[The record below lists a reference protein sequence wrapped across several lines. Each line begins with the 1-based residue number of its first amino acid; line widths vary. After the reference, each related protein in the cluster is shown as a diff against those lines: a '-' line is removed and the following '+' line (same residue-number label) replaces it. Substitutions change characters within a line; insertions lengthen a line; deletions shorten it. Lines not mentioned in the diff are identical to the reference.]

1 MADTLN
7 IKPTR
12 TELLKLK
19 KRTALAKRGHK
30 LLKEKRDGLMS
41 NFIQLIKQAKEQRR
55 KVDSLLDGAF
65 TSLAIARA
73 TVSTGVFELI
83 LTPAEG
89 EQTIEVSRK
98 NVMNVSV
105 PQFMVGERKIETRFG
120 AVGVPSE
127 VSKAV
132 RDFGEVMAAVLKL
145 AETEKTIKLLSSEI
159 ESTRR
164 RVNAL
169 EHVLIPRFDATIKK
183 ITMRLDEMERSN
195 FANLLKIKSI
205 LET

>member
-1 MADTLN
+1 MAELKIN
-7 IKPTR
+7 PTR

-30 LLKEKRDGLMS
+30 LLKDKRDGLMS
-41 NFIQLIKQAKEQRR
+41 DFIQLIKEAKEQRR
-55 KVDSLLDGAF
+55 KVDSMLEGAF

-73 TVSTGVFELI
+73 SLPTGIFESI
-83 LTPAEG
+83 LTASEG
-89 EQTIEVSRK
+89 EQLLEVSKR
-98 NVMNVSV
+98 NVMNVAV
-105 PQFMVGERKIETRFG
+105 PQFRAVDRKTETRYG

-132 RDFGEVMAAVLKL
+132 RDFEEVMAEALKL

-169 EHVLIPRFDATIKK
+169 EHILIPRFDETIKR
-183 ITMRLDEMERSN
+183 IRMRLDEMERSS
-195 FANLLKIKSI
+195 FSNLLKIKSI
-205 LET
+205 LQA